1 MERNLNSCF
10 RAVSLLLI
18 CFLTLSCGQS
28 VNPVPTPTPT
38 PEPTLTPTSTPAP
51 TPELTVAPTPTATPT
66 PEITV
71 APTPEPGLT
80 PTAAPTPG
88 SQSTSAPASAST
100 PPTTTMPDEAHMSR
114 ADRVRVQ
121 ETLLRLGYYKGNA
134 DGIFGPLT
142 RAAIR
147 RFQKE
152 IGAETTGRLTAEQAL
167 RLVNTH

>member
-1 MERNLNSCF
+1 M
-10 RAVSLLLI
+10 
-18 CFLTLSCGQS
+18 
-28 VNPVPTPTPT
+28 
-38 PEPTLTPTSTPAP
+38 
-51 TPELTVAPTPTATPT
+51 
-66 PEITV
+66 
-71 APTPEPGLT
+71 
-80 PTAAPTPG
+80 
-88 SQSTSAPASAST
+88 
-100 PPTTTMPDEAHMSR
+100 TTMPDEAHMSR

-121 ETLLRLGYYKGNA
+121 EALLRLGYYKGNA